1 MAKQVIKFYAD
12 WCGPCKV
19 YAPAFERVKQ
29 ELQSE
34 EIVFTEINVEQDT
47 ENLSGQY
54 GVRGIPHTVVIQEG
68 AETKAASGRLGEQE
82 LKELILN

>member
-19 YAPAFERVKQ
+19 YGPTFTKVRE
-29 ELQSE
+29 ELESDT
-34 EIVFTEINVEQDT
+34 ITFREINVENDP
-47 ENLSGQY
+47 ENLAGEY
-54 GVRGIPHTVVIQEG
+54 GVRGIPHTVVIPEG
-68 AETKAASGRLGEQE
+68 GEPKSQSGRLGVEE